1 MADVGGAE
9 VEGGEDG
16 DSKCMMMYCNQF
28 VAGTC
33 ELLIAWLCVQASIS
47 STTSHSSHFRLVRS
61 WGDHPTG
68 CTPS

>member
-47 STTSHSSHFRLVRS
+47 STTSHSSHF
-61 WGDHPTG
+61 
-68 CTPS
+68 